1 MAIETKM
8 TLQYKDR
15 RRTWGGAFVYMHPR
29 ETLKAESDTLLWRR
43 GSIEPSHRAE
53 REHDEKEKRETKSI
67 LISEWTHFKAAAHL
81 PHNAITAD
89 ELPALMLS
97 YSIRRC

>member
-1 MAIETKM
+1 M
-8 TLQYKDR
+8 
-15 RRTWGGAFVYMHPR
+15 YMHPR

-53 REHDEKEKRETKSI
+53 REHDEKEKREMKSI